1 MDQLGG
7 RVALVTGA
15 SRGIGR
21 AIAQRLAGGGALVAV
36 HYKSNRSAAQET
48 ADLIRRGGG
57 RAFRVEAD
65 LTAPDAADTLYAAL
79 DAGLKEEGLGPG
91 FDILV
96 NNAGVGP
103 AVPLAEVTPEHLD
116 QLLAVNARSP
126 FFLVQQGLPRL
137 RDNGRI
143 INISSMA
150 SRTAFPEAIAYA
162 MTKGAL
168 DAFTLALA
176 KEVGPRGIT
185 VNAVAPG
192 FVETDMNA
200 PLRESEQGR
209 QWLASRSVFNRIG
222 RPHEIADV
230 VAFLASD
237 EARWIT
243 GQWLGVSGGS
253 AL

>member
-7 RVALVTGA
+7 KVALVTGA

-21 AIAQRLAGGGALVAV
+21 AIAQRLAGAGALVAV
-36 HYKSNRSAAQET
+36 HYKSNRAAAEET
-48 ADLIRRGGG
+48 TDAIRRAGG
-57 RAFRVEAD
+57 RALPVEAD
-65 LTAPDAADTLYAAL
+65 LAAPDAADTVYAAL
-79 DAGLKEEGLGPG
+79 DAGLKEEGLEAG

-96 NNAGVGP
+96 NNAALGP
-103 AVPLAEVTPEHLD
+103 AVPLAQVTPEHLD
-116 QLLAVNARSP
+116 ELLAINARSP

-143 INISSMA
+143 INISSLA

-176 KEVGPRGIT
+176 KEVAPRGIT

-209 QWLASRSVFNRIG
+209 QWLASQSVFNRIG
-222 RPHEIADV
+222 QPADIADA
-230 VAFLASD
+230 VAFLASG

-243 GQWLGVSGGS
+243 GQWLSVSGGS